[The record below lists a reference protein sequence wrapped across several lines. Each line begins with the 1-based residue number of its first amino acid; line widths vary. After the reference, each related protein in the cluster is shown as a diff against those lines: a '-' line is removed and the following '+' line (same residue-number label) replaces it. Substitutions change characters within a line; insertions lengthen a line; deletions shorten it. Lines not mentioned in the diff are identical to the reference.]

1 MFVKGWRWGTHYQV
15 KSKHFPDK
23 SCSLTHRVKTLNG
36 RLFKP
41 FGGLSGYWRNPGFTT
56 RKPPPPANSKFGHM
70 QLIAVDCVTIY
81 KETAD
86 KNYKVDH
93 AFWINKNLTRTA
105 ITLKV
110 AWRRHYCCNYYLFFE
125 KNCKSGA
132 ERNWTFTY
140 MATKIIFGKK
150 LNIISFVSIFIRLI
164 RSHFET
170 LLLYLIW
177 IMISKNTRVTV
188 NIQCATELSVYAV
201 VFLLNPYWTFN
212 KRNIVI
218 SFFK

>member
-1 MFVKGWRWGTHYQV
+1 
-15 KSKHFPDK
+15 
-23 SCSLTHRVKTLNG
+23 
-36 RLFKP
+36 
-41 FGGLSGYWRNPGFTT
+41 
-56 RKPPPPANSKFGHM
+56 
-70 QLIAVDCVTIY
+70 
-81 KETAD
+81 
-86 KNYKVDH
+86 
-93 AFWINKNLTRTA
+93 
-105 ITLKV
+105 
-110 AWRRHYCCNYYLFFE
+110 
-125 KNCKSGA
+125 
-132 ERNWTFTY
+132 

-150 LNIISFVSIFIRLI
+150 MNIISFVSIFIRLI

-201 VFLLNPYWTFN
+201 FFLLNPYWTFN